1 MSLRTQKCK
10 TCRCWRTQ
18 SDFVRRN
25 KVWKMCN
32 QCALWKEKQRGRI
45 QHIRN
50 MRKMNQI
57 QSQIEQIQF
66 EQVLQDVQD
75 NNQQIEYFLQSTS
88 QPLDYSTQSQ
98 SQSTSQIFTL
108 KLVIVAFLIAIVLY
122 FVYQMYM

>member
-1 MSLRTQKCK
+1 MALRTQKCK

-32 QCALWKEKQRGRI
+32 QCALWKEKQRARI

-50 MRKMNQI
+50 MRKLDQV
-57 QSQIEQIQF
+57 QSQMDQMHY

-75 NNQQIEYFLQSTS
+75 NNQQIEYFVQS
-88 QPLDYSTQSQ
+88 QPLDFSTQSQ
-98 SQSTSQIFTL
+98 SQSTSQNFSL
-108 KLVIVAFLIAIVLY
+108 KLVIGAFLIAIVLY